1 MADFHAPQ
9 VRCGDTVC
17 FYHDPFNDSCSPR
30 LAFVLSDSMHND
42 AVNLLVF
49 TEEAGFVHKLSIR
62 HRANPELR
70 EKSSWAMMGG
80 WDLSPMLRDL
90 KRVSEVKAAAIRESE
105 MAAAKDK
112 KSGRNS

>member
-1 MADFHAPQ
+1 MADFEAPK

-17 FYHDPFNDSCSPR
+17 YFHDPLNDSCSPR
-30 LAFVLSDSMHND
+30 LAFVLSDSLHGD

-70 EKSSWAMMGG
+70 GKSSWAMMGG

-90 KRVSEVKAAAIRESE
+90 RRMGEVRSAAIRESE
-105 MAAAKDK
+105 MSAAKDK
-112 KSGRNS
+112 KSSRNS